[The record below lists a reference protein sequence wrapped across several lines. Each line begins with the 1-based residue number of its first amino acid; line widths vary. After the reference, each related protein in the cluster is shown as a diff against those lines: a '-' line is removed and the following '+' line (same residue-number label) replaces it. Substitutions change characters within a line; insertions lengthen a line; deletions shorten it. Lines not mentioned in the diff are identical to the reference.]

1 MENLKE
7 TNAKLTEENI
17 NLINVIE
24 EKDKHIDYLIK
35 KLEFKEVDL
44 EELFD
49 YPD

>member
-49 YPD
+49 RPD

>member
-1 MENLKE
+1 MEDLKE

-49 YPD
+49 RPD

>member
-7 TNAKLTEENI
+7 TNAKLTEENL

-35 KLEFKEVDL
+35 KLDFKEADL

-49 YPD
+49 NQD